1 MLPYPP
7 CSNSP
12 SLPSKWEMKCSFI
25 GFYVGY
31 KMFHFIFFL
40 FLSLLSSRKQTNLW
54 YNLGKSQS
62 RGTQTHLCL
71 VNGSLMGLSPARQ
84 CICS

>member
-31 KMFHFIFFL
+31 KMFHFIFF
-40 FLSLLSSRKQTNLW
+40 FILLLTFFQETD
-54 YNLGKSQS
+54 
-62 RGTQTHLCL
+62 
-71 VNGSLMGLSPARQ
+71 
-84 CICS
+84 